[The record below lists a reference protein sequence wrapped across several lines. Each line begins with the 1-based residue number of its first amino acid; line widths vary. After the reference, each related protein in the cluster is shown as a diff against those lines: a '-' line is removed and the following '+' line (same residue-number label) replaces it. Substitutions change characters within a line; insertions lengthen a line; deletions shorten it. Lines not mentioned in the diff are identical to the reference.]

1 MGTSGLPHQKKI
13 MNRSAPAAT
22 IVPVLIYEDVDK
34 AIEWLCRAFG
44 LSERLRASGAGG
56 RITHAQLS
64 IGNGD
69 LMIGASGAE
78 FRPPHGEEVSQYVLV
93 HVEDVDQ
100 HFEQAKRSGAR
111 IVDLFGERLYTV
123 EDLAGRRWTFSE
135 SIADIAPEQWAP
147 SEFSS
152 DSEIRA
158 LDCAPRFTGKVL
170 KGGN

>member
-69 LMIGASGAE
+69 LMIGASGAK
-78 FRPPHGEEVSQYVLV
+78 FRPPHEEEVSQYVLV

-111 IVDLFGERLYTV
+111 IVDPPKDMPFGERLYTV
-123 EDLAGRRWTFSE
+123 EDLAGHRWTFSE
-135 SIADIAPEQWAP
+135 SIADVAPEQWGAKRVQP
-147 SEFSS
+147 S
-152 DSEIRA
+152 
-158 LDCAPRFTGKVL
+158 
-170 KGGN
+170 

>member
-1 MGTSGLPHQKKI
+1 MRSATRAQEANMGTSGLPHQKKI

-69 LMIGASGAE
+69 LMIGASGAK
-78 FRPPHGEEVSQYVLV
+78 FPPPHGEEVSQYVLV

-100 HFEQAKRSGAR
+100 HFEQAKRSGGR
-111 IVDLFGERLYTV
+111 IVDPPKDRPFGERLYTV
-123 EDLAGRRWTFSE
+123 RELACHRWTFSE
-135 SIADIAPEQWAP
+135 SIADGRPEQWGAQP
-147 SEFSS
+147 LQV
-152 DSEIRA
+152 RY
-158 LDCAPRFTGKVL
+158 R
-170 KGGN
+170 

>member
-34 AIEWLCRAFG
+34 AIEWLCRVFG

-93 HVEDVDQ
+93 HVEDVD
-100 HFEQAKRSGAR
+100 
-111 IVDLFGERLYTV
+111 
-123 EDLAGRRWTFSE
+123 
-135 SIADIAPEQWAP
+135 
-147 SEFSS
+147 
-152 DSEIRA
+152 
-158 LDCAPRFTGKVL
+158 
-170 KGGN
+170 

>member
-1 MGTSGLPHQKKI
+1 MGTSELPHQKKI

-93 HVEDVDQ
+93 HVGSCRPPLDVFGVDRRYCSGAMG
-100 HFEQAKRSGAR
+100 AKRVQFR
-111 IVDLFGERLYTV
+111 
-123 EDLAGRRWTFSE
+123 
-135 SIADIAPEQWAP
+135 
-147 SEFSS
+147 
-152 DSEIRA
+152 
-158 LDCAPRFTGKVL
+158 
-170 KGGN
+170 